1 MSPLTAVFLF
11 SPFSVKDV
19 KMYKYVYVDS
29 LHSCSSAQRCSYI
42 ACLVH
47 KHNACSKVLWLII

>member
-29 LHSCSSAQRCSYI
+29 LYSCSSAQKCSYI

-47 KHNACSKVLWLII
+47 KPNACSKVL